1 MKFAFLPLV
10 GAVTLQSRPS
20 CTSFECKEGTAAGYL
35 PQSDSVLWTPEHD
48 HPRDYFVP
56 NFGVDNDISASLGHS
71 KDWTPVQEV
80 DKDTLEKK
88 WVLPSTTIEFRM

>member
-20 CTSFECKEGTAAGYL
+20 CTSFECKKETAAGYL
-35 PQSDSVLWTPEHD
+35 PSSYDVLWTPQHD

-56 NFGVDNDISASLGHS
+56 NFGVDSDIGASLEHS
-71 KDWTPVQEV
+71 AGWTPVQELG
-80 DKDTLEKK
+80 KDGE
-88 WVLPSTTIEFRM
+88 P